1 MSQITFA
8 IRHAPQSEW
17 LFRWQAAVS
26 AAFAG
31 GSMTAGLFNLGAL
44 MALSVAR
51 STLSQVT
58 IARRW
63 ADHHA

>member
-8 IRHAPQSEW
+8 IRHALHSEW
-17 LFRWQAAVS
+17 LFRWQATVI

-31 GSMTAGLFNLGAL
+31 GSLTAALLNLGAL

-51 STLSQVT
+51 STLSQVA

>member
-8 IRHAPQSEW
+8 IRHAPHSEW
-17 LFRWQAAVS
+17 LFRWQATVI

-31 GSMTAGLFNLGAL
+31 GSLTAALLNLGAL

-51 STLSQVT
+51 STLSQVA